1 MACYRFDHLY
11 TAEGWLSPGFVAVED
26 GNITGI
32 SGDAPDAPVEE
43 VGGIALPGIAN
54 LHSHAFQRAMAGLSE
69 YRTGAAEDSFWTWRE
84 LMYRFV
90 GRIDP
95 DDLEAS
101 ASQL

>member
-43 VGGIALPGIAN
+43 VG
-54 LHSHAFQRAMAGLSE
+54 
-69 YRTGAAEDSFWTWRE
+69 
-84 LMYRFV
+84 
-90 GRIDP
+90 
-95 DDLEAS
+95 
-101 ASQL
+101 